1 MRVLFM
7 ILCGAL
13 ASGCLRQRFDLCSQT
28 PPHPQ
33 CLIDAGPADA
43 AIDANS
49 DATSDAFTPDA
60 FTPDSFTPEADAFTP
75 ETDAF
80 TPETDAFTPPDA
92 ITPQPDAFVADA
104 FVPPAFSEDAP

>member
-33 CLIDAGPADA
+33 CLIDAGPSDA

-60 FTPDSFTPEADAFTP
+60 FTPDTFTSDAFTPEADAF
-75 ETDAF
+75 A
-80 TPETDAFTPPDA
+80 PPDA
-92 ITPQPDAFVADA
+92 ITPQPDAFAADA
-104 FVPPAFSEDAP
+104 FVPPAFAEDAP